1 MTIEASQA
9 GPKPGLGRSAD
20 ANVQVPLSALEHYEY
35 CPRQAGL
42 ILLEDGYADNA
53 DTVRGSLLHQH
64 VHEPGGE
71 TRDGVRTL
79 WALPVWHEG
88 LGLTGV
94 CDAVELH
101 DDSRIVPVEHKSG
114 DYVPGGPADVQLAGQ
129 AMCLEEMFRASVPVG
144 AIFSTADR
152 RRHEVR
158 ISDLLRARV
167 ASAAREV
174 RAVLLQ
180 DGLPPPVADRRCR
193 RCSMNHVCLPRVLA
207 GRRAYAQAQ
216 AGLFKVA
223 AEARGLWHD

>member
-1 MTIEASQA
+1 MN
-9 GPKPGLGRSAD
+9 P
-20 ANVQVPLSALEHYEY
+20 NMQVPLSALEHYEY

-42 ILLEDGYADNA
+42 ILLEDGYAESA

-94 CDAVELH
+94 CDVVEIYG
-101 DDSRIVPVEHKSG
+101 DGRIMPVEHKSG
-114 DYVPGGPADVQLAGQ
+114 GYVAGGPSDVQLAGQ
-129 AMCLEEMFRASVPVG
+129 AMCLEEMFRTGVSAG
-144 AIFSTADR
+144 TIFSAVDR
-152 RRHEVR
+152 RRHKVN

-167 ASAAREV
+167 VSAAREV
-174 RAVLLQ
+174 RAVMLQ
-180 DGLPPPVADRRCR
+180 NELAPPVADPRCR

-207 GRRAYAQAQ
+207 GRRAYARAEEN
-216 AGLFKVA
+216 LFNVG
-223 AEARGLWHD
+223 AEAQDTWHE